1 MLTSEG
7 PKVVEFNCRFG
18 DPEAQA
24 ILPLVELRPTLGE
37 VLERVAR
44 GESLPERLDCRPR
57 GYSVATVVA
66 APGYPEQPETGD
78 VVRLPRI
85 EDVDVIVFHAGT
97 RRDDA
102 GQLVTAGGRVV
113 AVSAVARTLDEA
125 QRLSTHYAGHVKFR
139 GSHYRTDI
147 GWRELRRRAG
157 VA

>member
-1 MLTSEG
+1 
-7 PKVVEFNCRFG
+7 
-18 DPEAQA
+18 
-24 ILPLVELRPTLGE
+24 
-37 VLERVAR
+37 
-44 GESLPERLDCRPR
+44 
-57 GYSVATVVA
+57 VATVVA
-66 APGYPEQPETGD
+66 APGYPEKPEIGD

-113 AVSAVARTLDEA
+113 AVSAVATTLDEA
-125 QRLSTHYAGHVKFR
+125 QRLSTHYAGHVQFR

-157 VA
+157 VT